1 MTHSLN
7 SLSSNA
13 VRVAESSFFA
23 FVTARTGTSGSAA
36 GCGLVIGSA
45 RVRSKLP
52 NAKHLTGATSLSMG
66 RLVATLRSK
75 SIEACKRKPARLDFG
90 FFEMQRV
97 LNAC

>member
-13 VRVAESSFFA
+13 VRVTESSFFA
-23 FVTARTGTSGSAA
+23 FVTARTRIFDSAA

-45 RVRSKLP
+45 GVRSKLP
-52 NAKHLTGATSLSMG
+52 NAKHLTGATSLSMSC
-66 RLVATLRSK
+66 LVATLRSK

-90 FFEMQRV
+90 F
-97 LNAC
+97 L